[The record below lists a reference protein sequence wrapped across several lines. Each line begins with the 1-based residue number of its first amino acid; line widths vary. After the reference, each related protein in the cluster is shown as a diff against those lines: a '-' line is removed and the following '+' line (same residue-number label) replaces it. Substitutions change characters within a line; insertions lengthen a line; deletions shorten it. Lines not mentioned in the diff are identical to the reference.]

1 MTPSRSLLVLC
12 GALLAAAPA
21 CVHDEPGRNRAAEYA
36 EEVGSFNIGPPRKPD
51 AGTAAPEARVA
62 AAASGSVA
70 STAVPTGGPGF
81 DTAAPPDAAA
91 GAEAEIAHALDDFH
105 GAAARADEERYFRHF
120 AASAVFLGT
129 DASERWDV
137 AAFRA
142 YAHPF
147 FARGRAWSFR
157 ATRRAISV
165 APGGAVAWF
174 DEDLAT
180 PNLGPA
186 RGSGVLLREGSAWK
200 VAQYNLALTVPNE
213 KMAAVK
219 RVIEGAKAN

>member
-1 MTPSRSLLVLC
+1 MNPSRSLLILC
-12 GALLAAAPA
+12 GVPIAAALA

-36 EEVGSFNIGPPRKPD
+36 EEVASFNIAPAHKQD
-51 AGTAAPEARVA
+51 AGTPAPGAP
-62 AAASGSVA
+62 
-70 STAVPTGGPGF
+70 AVSLPSGGPGV
-81 DTAAPPDAAA
+81 DTAASPAATA
-91 GAEAEIAHALDDFH
+91 GVEAEIAKALDDFH
-105 GAAARADEERYFRHF
+105 DAAARADEERYFGHF
-120 AASAVFLGT
+120 TASAVFLGT

-147 FARGRAWSFR
+147 FARGKAWSFR
-157 ATRRAISV
+157 AGRRAIAV

-200 VAQYNLALTVPNE
+200 IAQYNLALTVPNE

-219 RVIEGAKAN
+219 RLIEGAKAN

>member
-1 MTPSRSLLVLC
+1 MNPSRSVLILC
-12 GALLAAAPA
+12 GVPIAAALA

-36 EEVGSFNIGPPRKPD
+36 EEVASFNIGGEHKRD
-51 AGTAAPEARVA
+51 AGTPAPS
-62 AAASGSVA
+62 AASL
-70 STAVPTGGPGF
+70 AVPSGGPGL
-81 DTAAPPDAAA
+81 DTAAPPAATA
-91 GAEAEIAHALDDFH
+91 GVEAEIANALDDFH
-105 GAAARADEERYFRHF
+105 DAAARADEERYFGHF
-120 AASAVFLGT
+120 TASAVFLGT

-157 ATRRAISV
+157 AARRAIAV

-186 RGSGVLLREGSAWK
+186 RGSGVLLRQGSAWK
-200 VAQYNLALTVPNE
+200 IAQYNLALTVPNE

-219 RVIEGAKAN
+219 RLIEGAKAN

>member
-1 MTPSRSLLVLC
+1 MTPSKSLLVPC
-12 GALLAAAPA
+12 GALIAVALA

-51 AGTAAPEARVA
+51 AGIAAPEAPVA

-70 STAVPTGGPGF
+70 STVPAGGPGF

-91 GAEAEIAHALDDFH
+91 GAEAQIAHALDDFH
-105 GAAARADEERYFRHF
+105 DAAAHADEERYFRHF
-120 AASAVFLGT
+120 TASAVFLGT

-200 VAQYNLALTVPNE
+200 IAQYNLALTVPNE

-219 RVIEGAKAN
+219 RVIEGEKAN